1 MLVDIS
7 KRGQW
12 NISNENEL
20 KMRLP
25 KQLNECLLQINNYIK
40 CVLRIVIDD
49 GRMEERVVEADT
61 RLDVNGL
68 NAAQG
73 REVVEDAGH
82 GDARRV

>member
-1 MLVDIS
+1 
-7 KRGQW
+7 
-12 NISNENEL
+12 
-20 KMRLP
+20 MRLP

-49 GRMEERVVEADT
+49 SRMKERVVEADT

>member
-1 MLVDIS
+1 
-7 KRGQW
+7 
-12 NISNENEL
+12 
-20 KMRLP
+20 MRLP

-49 GRMEERVVEADT
+49 SRMKERVVEADT

-82 GDARRV
+82 GDARRVWNVD

>member
-1 MLVDIS
+1 M
-7 KRGQW
+7 
-12 NISNENEL
+12 
-20 KMRLP
+20 
-25 KQLNECLLQINNYIK
+25 K

-49 GRMEERVVEADT
+49 CRMEERVVEADT

-73 REVVEDAGH
+73 REVVEDASH